1 MKKTDFS
8 RDSVSQIR
16 RRLFMLLLRAFAAIV
31 LLMVLLSLVVS
42 WFVFS
47 AIARGSFSYRP
58 QLVSLLETYYL
69 ARGDWEGVQEIFSQE
84 TPFNRETFILRYQA
98 VLLDRQ
104 GKVVLDHGLVDTSQV
119 GQIYAENA
127 NDVRFPLQVRGESIG
142 VLVLTFGAS
151 LIPLRAA
158 LAFLAPL
165 VILTFFTGL
174 VTVFI
179 GLLLVRRVVT
189 PLADVID
196 AAKRV
201 AAGELSARVQV
212 GGPDDMRLLS
222 DSFNHMAGTLER
234 NEQQR
239 RALLADIA
247 HELRTPLSVIRGLL
261 EGIVD
266 KIYPVDVAHIAP
278 VLEETYLLERLVDD
292 LRTLALAETRQLPL
306 HPQPLD
312 MGEVAARVIDLFKPL
327 AVERGIK
334 LSLIVEPGLPLVLG
348 DAQRMEQV
356 IGNLISNALLYLPD
370 RGEVAINLAIQG
382 NELQLTVND
391 NGAGVPEAE
400 LSRVFDRFWRGEKSR
415 ARSSSGAGLGLAIAR
430 QLIEAQGGRMWASNL
445 PGGGLSVT
453 FVLPLIIKNG

>member
-1 MKKTDFS
+1 MKKPDFS
-8 RDSVSQIR
+8 PDSVSQIR
-16 RRLFMLLLRAFAAIV
+16 RRLFMLLLRAFAAVV
-31 LLMVLLSLVVS
+31 LLMVLFSLVLG

-47 AIARGSFSYRP
+47 AIARGTVPYRP

-69 ARGDWEGVQEIFSQE
+69 AHGDWEGVQEIFSQE

-98 VLLDRQ
+98 VLLDQQ
-104 GKVVLDHGLVDTSQV
+104 GKVVLDHGLVDTPQV
-119 GQIYAENA
+119 GQIYAAGA
-127 NDVRFPLQVRGESIG
+127 NVVRFPLQVRGEKIG

-234 NEQQR
+234 NEQER

-306 HPQPLD
+306 HTQPLD

-327 AVERGIK
+327 AVEKEIK
-334 LSLIVEPGLPLVLG
+334 LSLIAEPDLPQVLG

-356 IGNLISNALLYLPD
+356 IGNLISNALLYVPD
-370 RGEVAINLAIQG
+370 GGEVVIHLSLQG
-382 NELQLTVND
+382 EELQLTVND

-415 ARSSSGAGLGLAIAR
+415 ARSASGTGLGLAIAR
-430 QLIEAQGGRMWASNL
+430 QLIEAQGGRIWASNL
-445 PGGGLSVT
+445 PGGGLSVS

>member
-1 MKKTDFS
+1 MLKTQTMCAS
-8 RDSVSQIR
+8 RCR
-16 RRLFMLLLRAFAAIV
+16 C
-31 LLMVLLSLVVS
+31 
-42 WFVFS
+42 
-47 AIARGSFSYRP
+47 G
-58 QLVSLLETYYL
+58 
-69 ARGDWEGVQEIFSQE
+69 
-84 TPFNRETFILRYQA
+84 
-98 VLLDRQ
+98 
-104 GKVVLDHGLVDTSQV
+104 
-119 GQIYAENA
+119 
-127 NDVRFPLQVRGESIG
+127 GESIG

-189 PLADVID
+189 PWQT
-196 AAKRV
+196 
-201 AAGELSARVQV
+201 LSTPPSGWRPASCLPACRWV
-212 GGPDDMRLLS
+212 GRMICALLS

-327 AVERGIK
+327 AVERDIK

-370 RGEVAINLAIQG
+370 RGEVAINLAIQE

-430 QLIEAQGGRMWASNL
+430 QLIEAQGGKIWARNL
-445 PGGGLSVT
+445 PGRRSERNLRFTAYNKEWITTQRG
-453 FVLPLIIKNG
+453 